1 MWLSQHTRV
10 TRGLTDKAIAL
21 LTRLICA
28 ADGSLYLP
36 PISKKKRRLFSLQ
49 FLEIFLL
56 SVGLAADAFAVSVCK
71 GLSVVQMKPKHALI
85 CGVYFGSF
93 QAFMP
98 LIGYWIGKLATTFA
112 ASKFDDSIVGTVCA
126 IIAFIL
132 LAIIGGNMIKESL
145 SKEEDEE
152 CSACFKAKT
161 MIPMAIATSIDAL
174 AVGVALAL
182 DEAASGDTNIF
193 VTVAAIGIITCI
205 LSAVGVK
212 IGNLFGKKF
221 KKSAELAGG
230 CILVLL
236 AIKFLLEGLN
246 VI

>member
-1 MWLSQHTRV
+1 M
-10 TRGLTDKAIAL
+10 
-21 LTRLICA
+21 
-28 ADGSLYLP
+28 
-36 PISKKKRRLFSLQ
+36 Q

-98 LIGYWIGKLATTFA
+98 LIGYWIGKIATNFA
-112 ASKFDDSIVGTVCA
+112 ASRFDDSIVGTVCA
-126 IIAFIL
+126 VIAFIL

-145 SKEEDEE
+145 SKEDDEE
-152 CSACFKAKT
+152 CSSCFKAKT

-174 AVGVALAL
+174 AVGVALAF

-193 VTVAAIGIITCI
+193 VTVAAIGIITFI
-205 LSAVGVK
+205 LSAIGVK

-236 AIKFLLEGLN
+236 AVKFLLEGLN

>member
-1 MWLSQHTRV
+1 M
-10 TRGLTDKAIAL
+10 
-21 LTRLICA
+21 
-28 ADGSLYLP
+28 
-36 PISKKKRRLFSLQ
+36 Q

-98 LIGYWIGKLATTFA
+98 LIGYWIGKLAANFA
-112 ASKFDDSIVGTVCA
+112 ASKFDESIVTTVCA

-132 LAIIGGNMIKESL
+132 LAIIGGNMVKESL

-182 DEAASGDTNIF
+182 DEAASGDANIF

-205 LSAVGVK
+205 LSAIGVK

-230 CILVLL
+230 CILIIL

>member
-1 MWLSQHTRV
+1 M
-10 TRGLTDKAIAL
+10 
-21 LTRLICA
+21 
-28 ADGSLYLP
+28 
-36 PISKKKRRLFSLQ
+36 Q

-85 CGVYFGSF
+85 CGIYFGSF

-98 LIGYWIGKLATTFA
+98 LIGYWVGKLATTFA
-112 ASKFDDSIVGTVCA
+112 ASRFDDLIVGTVCA

-152 CSACFKAKT
+152 CSSCFKAKT

-174 AVGVALAL
+174 AVGIALAL
-182 DEAASGDTNIF
+182 DEAASGGTNIY

-205 LSAVGVK
+205 LSAAGVK
-212 IGNLFGKKF
+212 IGNLFGKRF

-236 AIKFLLEGLN
+236 ALKFLLEGLN

>member
-1 MWLSQHTRV
+1 M
-10 TRGLTDKAIAL
+10 
-21 LTRLICA
+21 
-28 ADGSLYLP
+28 
-36 PISKKKRRLFSLQ
+36 Q
-49 FLEIFLL
+49 FLEIFFL

-98 LIGYWIGKLATTFA
+98 LIGYWIGKMATTFA
-112 ASKFDDSIVGTVCA
+112 ASKFDESIVSTVCA

-132 LAIIGGNMIKESL
+132 LAIIGGNMVKESL
-145 SKEEDEE
+145 SKEADEE

-182 DEAASGDTNIF
+182 DEAANGEINIF
-193 VTVAAIGIITCI
+193 VTVAAIGVITCI
-205 LSAVGVK
+205 LSAIGVK
-212 IGNLFGKKF
+212 IGNIFGKKF
-221 KKSAELAGG
+221 KKTAELAGG

-236 AIKFLLEGLN
+236 ALKFRLEGLN

>member
-1 MWLSQHTRV
+1 M
-10 TRGLTDKAIAL
+10 
-21 LTRLICA
+21 
-28 ADGSLYLP
+28 
-36 PISKKKRRLFSLQ
+36 Q

-85 CGVYFGSF
+85 CGIYFGSF

-98 LIGYWIGKLATTFA
+98 LIGYWIGKMATTFA
-112 ASKFDDSIVGTVCA
+112 ASKFDESIVSTVCA

-132 LAIIGGNMIKESL
+132 LAIIGGNMVKESL

-161 MIPMAIATSIDAL
+161 MIPMAIATSTVAL

-182 DEAASGDTNIF
+182 DEAANGEINIF
-193 VTVAAIGIITCI
+193 VTVAAIGVITCI
-205 LSAVGVK
+205 LSAIGVK
-212 IGNLFGKKF
+212 IGNIFGKKF
-221 KKSAELAGG
+221 KKTAELAGG

-236 AIKFLLEGLN
+236 ALKFLLEGLN

>member
-1 MWLSQHTRV
+1 M
-10 TRGLTDKAIAL
+10 
-21 LTRLICA
+21 
-28 ADGSLYLP
+28 
-36 PISKKKRRLFSLQ
+36 Q

-145 SKEEDEE
+145 SKDEDEE

-193 VTVAAIGIITCI
+193 ITVAAIGIITCI
-205 LSAVGVK
+205 LSAIGVK

>member
-1 MWLSQHTRV
+1 MVKSTYSGFPWLNRRSYRFVDKTYL
-10 TRGLTDKAIAL
+10 RGRWVSIF
-21 LTRLICA
+21 A
-28 ADGSLYLP
+28 AGS
-36 PISKKKRRLFSLQ
+36 IKKRRLFSLQ

-98 LIGYWIGKLATTFA
+98 LIGYWIGKLAATFA
-112 ASKFDDSIVGTVCA
+112 ASKFDDSIVATVCA

-132 LAIIGGNMIKESL
+132 LAIIGGNMVKESL

-205 LSAVGVK
+205 LSAIGVK

-230 CILVLL
+230 CILIIL

>member
-1 MWLSQHTRV
+1 M
-10 TRGLTDKAIAL
+10 
-21 LTRLICA
+21 
-28 ADGSLYLP
+28 
-36 PISKKKRRLFSLQ
+36 Q
-49 FLEIFLL
+49 FLSVILL

-71 GLSVVQMKPKHALI
+71 GLSVVQMKPKHAWI
-85 CGVYFGSF
+85 CGIYFGSF

-98 LIGYWIGKLATTFA
+98 LIGYWVGKAATSLAS
-112 ASKFDDSIVGTVCA
+112 SKFDDSVVGTVCA
-126 IIAFIL
+126 VIAFIL

-145 SKEEDEE
+145 SKEEEEEE
-152 CSACFKAKT
+152 CSDSFNAKT
-161 MIPMAIATSIDAL
+161 MIPMAIATSIDAF

-182 DEAASGDTNIF
+182 NEAASGGTNIF
-193 VTVAAIGIITCI
+193 ITVAAIGVITCV
-205 LSAVGVK
+205 LSALGVK

-230 CILVLL
+230 CILIIL

>member
-1 MWLSQHTRV
+1 M
-10 TRGLTDKAIAL
+10 
-21 LTRLICA
+21 
-28 ADGSLYLP
+28 
-36 PISKKKRRLFSLQ
+36 Q

-98 LIGYWIGKLATTFA
+98 LIGYWIGKLAATFA
-112 ASKFDDSIVGTVCA
+112 ASKFDDSIVATVCA

-132 LAIIGGNMIKESL
+132 LAIIGGNMVKESL
-145 SKEEDEE
+145 SQEEDEE

-205 LSAVGVK
+205 LSAIGVK

-230 CILVLL
+230 CILIIL

>member
-1 MWLSQHTRV
+1 M
-10 TRGLTDKAIAL
+10 
-21 LTRLICA
+21 
-28 ADGSLYLP
+28 
-36 PISKKKRRLFSLQ
+36 Q
-49 FLEIFLL
+49 FIVVFLL

-98 LIGYWIGKLATTFA
+98 LIGYWIGKAATTFA
-112 ASKFDDSIVGTVCA
+112 SSKFDDSIVGTVCA
-126 IIAFIL
+126 VIAFIL
-132 LAIIGGNMIKESL
+132 LAIIGGNMIKEAL
-145 SKEEDEE
+145 SGEEDEE
-152 CSACFKAKT
+152 CSDSFGAKT

-182 DEAASGDTNIF
+182 DEAASGGTNIF
-193 VTVAAIGIITCI
+193 ITVAAIGVITCI
-205 LSAVGVK
+205 LSAIGVK
-212 IGNLFGKKF
+212 IGNLFGKKY
-221 KKSAELAGG
+221 KKGAELAGG
-230 CILVLL
+230 CILILL

>member
-1 MWLSQHTRV
+1 M
-10 TRGLTDKAIAL
+10 
-21 LTRLICA
+21 
-28 ADGSLYLP
+28 
-36 PISKKKRRLFSLQ
+36 Q
-49 FLEIFLL
+49 FFEIFLL

-98 LIGYWIGKLATTFA
+98 LIGYWIGKLAATFA
-112 ASKFDDSIVGTVCA
+112 ASKFDDSIVATVCA
-126 IIAFIL
+126 IIA
-132 LAIIGGNMIKESL
+132 GNMIKESL
-145 SKEEDEE
+145 SKDDDEE
-152 CSACFKAKT
+152 CSACFKPKT

-182 DEAASGDTNIF
+182 DEAASGATNIF
-193 VTVAAIGIITCI
+193 VTVAAIGVITCI

-212 IGNLFGKKF
+212 IGNLFGSKF

-236 AIKFLLEGLN
+236 AIKFLLEGLG

>member
-1 MWLSQHTRV
+1 M
-10 TRGLTDKAIAL
+10 
-21 LTRLICA
+21 
-28 ADGSLYLP
+28 
-36 PISKKKRRLFSLQ
+36 Q

-85 CGVYFGSF
+85 CGIYFGSF

-98 LIGYWIGKLATTFA
+98 LIGYWVGKLATTFA
-112 ASKFDDSIVGTVCA
+112 ASRFDDLIVGTVCA

-152 CSACFKAKT
+152 CSSCFKAKT

-182 DEAASGDTNIF
+182 DEAASGGTNIY

-205 LSAVGVK
+205 LSAAGVK
-212 IGNLFGKKF
+212 IGNLFGKRF

-236 AIKFLLEGLN
+236 ALKFLLEGLN

>member
-1 MWLSQHTRV
+1 M
-10 TRGLTDKAIAL
+10 
-21 LTRLICA
+21 
-28 ADGSLYLP
+28 
-36 PISKKKRRLFSLQ
+36 Q
-49 FLEIFLL
+49 FLEIFFL

-98 LIGYWIGKLATTFA
+98 LIGYWIGKMATTFA
-112 ASKFDDSIVGTVCA
+112 ASKFDDSIVSTVCA

-132 LAIIGGNMIKESL
+132 LAIIGGNMVKESL

-182 DEAASGDTNIF
+182 DEAANGEINIF
-193 VTVAAIGIITCI
+193 VTVAAIGVITCI
-205 LSAVGVK
+205 LSAIGVK
-212 IGNLFGKKF
+212 IGNIFGKKF
-221 KKSAELAGG
+221 KKTAELAGG
-230 CILVLL
+230 CILIIL
-236 AIKFLLEGLN
+236 ALKFLLEGLN

>member
-1 MWLSQHTRV
+1 M
-10 TRGLTDKAIAL
+10 
-21 LTRLICA
+21 
-28 ADGSLYLP
+28 
-36 PISKKKRRLFSLQ
+36 Q
-49 FLEIFLL
+49 FLEIFFL

-85 CGVYFGSF
+85 CGIYFGSF

-98 LIGYWIGKLATTFA
+98 LIGYWIGKMATTFA
-112 ASKFDDSIVGTVCA
+112 ASKFDESIVSTVCA

-132 LAIIGGNMIKESL
+132 LAIIGGNMVKESL

-182 DEAASGDTNIF
+182 DEAANGEINIF

-205 LSAVGVK
+205 LSAIGVK
-212 IGNLFGKKF
+212 IGNIFGKKF
-221 KKSAELAGG
+221 KKTAELAGG
-230 CILVLL
+230 CILIIL
-236 AIKFLLEGLN
+236 ALKFLLEGLN

>member
-1 MWLSQHTRV
+1 M
-10 TRGLTDKAIAL
+10 
-21 LTRLICA
+21 
-28 ADGSLYLP
+28 
-36 PISKKKRRLFSLQ
+36 Q
-49 FLEIFLL
+49 FLEIFFL

-85 CGVYFGSF
+85 CGIYFGSF

-98 LIGYWIGKLATTFA
+98 LIGYWIGKVATSLA
-112 ASKFDDSIVGTVCA
+112 ASKFDDSIVATVCA

-132 LAIIGGNMIKESL
+132 LAIIGSNMIKESL
-145 SKEEDEE
+145 SKEDDEE

-182 DEAASGDTNIF
+182 DEAASGETNIF
-193 VTVAAIGIITCI
+193 ITVTAIGVITCI
-205 LSAVGVK
+205 LSAIGVK
-212 IGNLFGKKF
+212 IGNLFGKRF

-236 AIKFLLEGLN
+236 AVKFLLDGLN
-246 VI
+246 II